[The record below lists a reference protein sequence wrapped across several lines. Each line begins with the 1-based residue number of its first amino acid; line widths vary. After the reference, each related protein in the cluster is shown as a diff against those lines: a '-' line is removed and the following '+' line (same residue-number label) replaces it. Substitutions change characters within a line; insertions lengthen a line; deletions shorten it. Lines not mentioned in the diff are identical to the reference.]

1 MVTGLRGDELAVS
14 APFRG
19 AARVSLRQRRLLQ
32 PDSLLGLASPQQEF
46 QGQEG
51 EDVSLLK
58 QGPKIDVRTHPLLD
72 GATRAACNGE
82 GKTMSLSLEGWDGLG
97 KGMSENW

>member
-1 MVTGLRGDELAVS
+1 MSWQRVS
-14 APFRG
+14 TFPWS
-19 AARVSLRQRRLLQ
+19 ARVSLPQRRLLL
-32 PDSLLGLASPQQEF
+32 PDSLLGLSSPQQEF

-51 EDVSLLK
+51 EDVNLLK

-82 GKTMSLSLEGWDGLG
+82 GKTMSLSLEGWVGLEDGML
-97 KGMSENW
+97 ENW